1 MNWQEMECDWEA
13 LGPLVTSRWP
23 NLKTEDLNLIK
34 GQRVGLVAALRR
46 CYGLTQEDAER
57 EICAFE
63 KDVRFPGAVK

>member
-34 GQRVGLVAALRR
+34 GLRVELAAALRR
-46 CYGLTQEDAER
+46 RYGLTLEDAER